1 MNLTQPELI
10 QLVML
15 VVVLVIIIYNYP
27 RGRF

>member
-1 MNLTQPELI
+1 MNLTQQELI

-15 VVVLVIIIYNYP
+15 VVVLVIIIYNFP

>member
-10 QLVML
+10 QLIML
-15 VVVLVIIIYNYP
+15 VVVLVIIIYNFP

>member
-15 VVVLVIIIYNYP
+15 LIVLFIIIYNFP

>member
-15 VVVLVIIIYNYP
+15 VVVLVIIIYNFP

>member
-10 QLVML
+10 QLVVLL
-15 VVVLVIIIYNYP
+15 VVLFIVIYNFP